1 MRSEP
6 GGTLRWLPTWKD
18 RGFFGKKKKTFKE
31 RQKVKRM
38 RDVVI
43 VSATRTPIGDFGG
56 SLKEVSATSLAIA
69 VIQSSLQRAGIEK
82 KVVEQ
87 VIMGNCFEPLDQNVA
102 RIAAV
107 KSGLPLET
115 PGFTIV
121 VNCASAMQAI
131 ICGTQAIRDGDVDA
145 VITGGVESMS
155 NAPYILTT
163 TRWGQRL
170 QHGQLIDMLWRA
182 MQEYPIGAGMGLT
195 AENLA
200 EKYGISRE
208 EQDKFSLFSQQRAS
222 KAVREGRFKD
232 EITPVLIP
240 QKKGEAKIV
249 DTDEHPR
256 PDVTL
261 EKLAK
266 LPPAFKKDGTVTA
279 GNSSG
284 LNDAAA
290 VTVLM
295 SKEKAKEVGLKPLAK
310 ILGYAI
316 VGVDPSYMGI
326 GPVPATKKVLS
337 KTGLSLKDIQL
348 IEINEAFA
356 AQYLSCER
364 ELGFNRDIV
373 NVNGSGIAL
382 GHPVGATGCRLVVTL
397 IHEMAKRNLTL
408 GLATLCVG
416 GGLGFAVVIERG

>member
-1 MRSEP
+1 
-6 GGTLRWLPTWKD
+6 
-18 RGFFGKKKKTFKE
+18 
-31 RQKVKRM
+31 M

-56 SLKEVSATSLAIA
+56 SLKDVSAVSLAMR
-69 VIQSSLQRAGIEK
+69 VIESSLERVGLEK

-107 KSGLPLET
+107 KCGLPLET

-121 VNCASAMQAI
+121 VNCASGMQAM
-131 ICGTQAIRDGDVDA
+131 ICGTQAIRDGDVEV
-145 VITGGVESMS
+145 VIAGGVESMS
-155 NAPYILTT
+155 TAPYILTT

-208 EQDKFSLFSQQRAS
+208 EQDRFSLLSQQRACE
-222 KAVREGRFKD
+222 AIQGGRFKD
-232 EITPVLIP
+232 EISPVSIP
-240 QKKGEAKIV
+240 QKKGEVKV
-249 DTDEHPR
+249 VGTDEHPR

-261 EKLAK
+261 EKLSK

-295 SKEKAKEVGLKPLAK
+295 SKEKAKEIGLKPLAK
-310 ILGYAI
+310 ILGYAM

-326 GPVPATKKVLS
+326 GPVPATQKVLN
-337 KTGLSLKDIQL
+337 KVGLSLKDIQL

-364 ELGFNRDIV
+364 ELGLNRDIV

-397 IHEMAKRNLTL
+397 IHEMAKRGLTL

-416 GGLGFAVVIERG
+416 GGLGFAMVIERE

>member
-1 MRSEP
+1 M
-6 GGTLRWLPTWKD
+6 G
-18 RGFFGKKKKTFKE
+18 
-31 RQKVKRM
+31 
-38 RDVVI
+38 DVVI

-170 QHGQLIDMLWRA
+170 QHGQLIDMLWKA

-208 EQDKFSLFSQQRAS
+208 EQDKFSLLSQQRAS

-232 EITPVLIP
+232 EITPVSIP

-295 SKEKAKEVGLKPLAK
+295 SKEKAKEVGLRPLAK

>member
-1 MRSEP
+1 MRE
-6 GGTLRWLPTWKD
+6 
-18 RGFFGKKKKTFKE
+18 
-31 RQKVKRM
+31 
-38 RDVVI
+38 VVI

-56 SLKEVSATSLAIA
+56 SLKDVSATSLAMT
-69 VIQSSLQRAGIEK
+69 VIDSSLQRAAIEK

-107 KSGLPLET
+107 KCGLPLET

-121 VNCASAMQAI
+121 VNCASGMQAM
-131 ICGTQAIRDGDVDA
+131 ICGTQAIRDGDVDV
-145 VITGGVESMS
+145 VIAGGVESMS

-163 TRWGQRL
+163 ARWGQRL
-170 QHGQLIDMLWRA
+170 QHGQLIDMLWKA

-200 EKYGISRE
+200 EKFGISRE
-208 EQDKFSLFSQQRAS
+208 EQDRFSLLSQQRAC
-222 KAVREGRFKD
+222 KAVQEGRFKD
-232 EITPVLIP
+232 EITTVLIS
-240 QKKGEAKIV
+240 QKKGEAKAV

-295 SKEKAKEVGLKPLAK
+295 SREKAKEMGLKSLAK

-326 GPVPATKKVLS
+326 GPVPATKKVLN
-337 KTGLSLKDIQL
+337 KVGLSLKDIQL

-356 AQYLSCER
+356 AQYLSCEK
-364 ELGFNRDIV
+364 ELGLNRDIV

-397 IHEMAKRNLTL
+397 IHEMAKRELTL

-416 GGLGFAVVIERG
+416 GGLGFAMVIERE

>member
-1 MRSEP
+1 
-6 GGTLRWLPTWKD
+6 
-18 RGFFGKKKKTFKE
+18 
-31 RQKVKRM
+31 M

-56 SLKEVSATSLAIA
+56 SLKDVSAVSLAMR
-69 VIQSSLQRAGIEK
+69 VIESSLEKVGLEK

-121 VNCASAMQAI
+121 VNCASGMQAI
-131 ICGTQAIRDGDVDA
+131 ICGTQAIRDGDMNV
-145 VITGGVESMS
+145 VIAGGVESMS

-200 EKYGISRE
+200 EKYGVSRE
-208 EQDKFSLFSQQRAS
+208 EQDRFSLLSQQRAC
-222 KAVREGRFKD
+222 KAIQGGRFKD
-232 EITPVLIP
+232 EITPILIP
-240 QKKGEAKIV
+240 QKRGEAKVV

-261 EKLAK
+261 EKLSK
-266 LPPAFKKDGTVTA
+266 LSPAFKKDGTVTA

-295 SKEKAKEVGLKPLAK
+295 SKEKAKEIGLKPLAK

-326 GPVPATKKVLS
+326 GPVPATQKVLN
-337 KTGLSLKDIQL
+337 KVGLSLKDIQL

-364 ELGFNRDIV
+364 ELGLNRDIV

-397 IHEMAKRNLTL
+397 IHEMAKRDLTL

-416 GGLGFAVVIERG
+416 GGLGFAMVIERE

>member
-1 MRSEP
+1 
-6 GGTLRWLPTWKD
+6 
-18 RGFFGKKKKTFKE
+18 
-31 RQKVKRM
+31 M

-56 SLKEVSATSLAIA
+56 SLKDVSAVSLAMR
-69 VIQSSLQRAGIEK
+69 VIESSLERVGLEK

-107 KSGLPLET
+107 KCGLPLET

-121 VNCASAMQAI
+121 VNCASGMQAI
-131 ICGTQAIRDGDVDA
+131 ICGTQAIRDGDVEV
-145 VITGGVESMS
+145 VIAGGVESMS
-155 NAPYILTT
+155 TAPYILTT

-208 EQDKFSLFSQQRAS
+208 EQDRFSLLSQQRAC
-222 KAVREGRFKD
+222 KAIQGGRFKD
-232 EITPVLIP
+232 EITPILIP
-240 QKKGEAKIV
+240 QKRGEAKVV

-261 EKLAK
+261 EKLSK
-266 LPPAFKKDGTVTA
+266 LSPAFKKDGTVTA

-295 SKEKAKEVGLKPLAK
+295 SKEKAKEIGLKPLAK
-310 ILGYAI
+310 ILGYAM

-326 GPVPATKKVLS
+326 GPVPATQKVLN
-337 KTGLSLKDIQL
+337 KVGLSLKDIQL

-364 ELGFNRDIV
+364 ELGLNRDIV

-397 IHEMAKRNLTL
+397 IHEMAKRGLTL

-416 GGLGFAVVIERG
+416 GGLGFAMVIERE

>member
-1 MRSEP
+1 
-6 GGTLRWLPTWKD
+6 
-18 RGFFGKKKKTFKE
+18 
-31 RQKVKRM
+31 M

-56 SLKEVSATSLAIA
+56 SLKEVSAVSLAMR
-69 VIQSSLQRAGIEK
+69 VIESSLERVGLEK

-121 VNCASAMQAI
+121 VNCASGMQAI
-131 ICGTQAIRDGDVDA
+131 ICGTQAIRDGDMNV
-145 VITGGVESMS
+145 VIAGGVESMS

-208 EQDKFSLFSQQRAS
+208 EQDRFSLLSQQRACQ
-222 KAVREGRFKD
+222 AIQGGRFKD
-232 EITPVLIP
+232 EITPILIP
-240 QKKGEAKIV
+240 QKKGAAKVV

-256 PDVTL
+256 PDATL
-261 EKLAK
+261 DKLAK
-266 LPPAFKKDGTVTA
+266 LSPAFKKDGTVTA

-295 SKEKAKEVGLKPLAK
+295 SREKAKEMGLKPLAK

-326 GPVPATKKVLS
+326 GPVPATKKVLN
-337 KTGLSLKDIQL
+337 KAGLSLRDVQL

-356 AQYLSCER
+356 AQYLSCEK
-364 ELGFNRDIV
+364 ELGLNRDIV

-397 IHEMAKRNLTL
+397 IHEMAKRDLTL

-416 GGLGFAVVIERG
+416 GGLGFAMVIERE

>member
-1 MRSEP
+1 
-6 GGTLRWLPTWKD
+6 
-18 RGFFGKKKKTFKE
+18 
-31 RQKVKRM
+31 M

-43 VSATRTPIGDFGG
+43 ASATRTPIGDFGG
-56 SLKEVSATSLAIA
+56 SLKDIPATSLAMI
-69 VIQSSLQRAGIEK
+69 VIESSLQRAGIEK
-82 KVVEQ
+82 DVIGQVV
-87 VIMGNCFEPLDQNVA
+87 MGNCFAPLDVNVA
-102 RIAAV
+102 RIASV
-107 KSGLPLET
+107 KCGLPIET
-115 PGFTIV
+115 PAFTTV
-121 VNCASAMQAI
+121 ATCGSGMQAI
-131 ICGTQAIRDGDVDA
+131 ICGFQAIRDGDADVVVA
-145 VITGGVESMS
+145 GGVESMS

-170 QHGQLIDMLWRA
+170 QHGQLIDLLWKG

-208 EQDKFSLFSQQRAS
+208 EQDKFSLLSHQRAC
-222 KAVREGRFKD
+222 KAVQEGRFKE
-232 EITPVLIP
+232 EITPVAIP
-240 QKKGEAKIV
+240 QKKVEAKTI

-256 PDVTL
+256 ADTTM

-266 LPPAFKKDGTVTA
+266 LSGAFKKNGTVTA

-284 LNDAAA
+284 INDASAA
-290 VTVLM
+290 VVLM
-295 SKEKAKEVGLKPLAK
+295 AKEKAKELGVKPLGR

-326 GPVPATKKVLS
+326 GPVPATQKVLG
-337 KTGLSLKDIQL
+337 KLGLSVQQMQL

-356 AQYLSCER
+356 AQYLTCER
-364 ELGFNRDIV
+364 QLGLNREIV

-397 IHEMAKRNLTL
+397 LYEMQKRDLHL
-408 GLATLCVG
+408 GLATLCAG
-416 GGLGFAVVIERG
+416 GGMGFAMVVERP

>member
-1 MRSEP
+1 MRE
-6 GGTLRWLPTWKD
+6 
-18 RGFFGKKKKTFKE
+18 
-31 RQKVKRM
+31 
-38 RDVVI
+38 VVI

-56 SLKEVSATSLAIA
+56 SLKDASATSLAMA
-69 VIQSSLQRAGIEK
+69 VIDSSVRQVGIEK
-82 KVVEQ
+82 RFVEQ

-107 KSGLPLET
+107 KCGLPLET
-115 PGFTIV
+115 PAFTIV
-121 VNCASAMQAI
+121 VNCASGMQAM
-131 ICGTQAIRDGDVDA
+131 ICGTQAIGDGDVGA
-145 VITGGVESMS
+145 VLAGGVESMS

-208 EQDKFSLFSQQRAS
+208 EQDKLSLTSQQRAC
-222 KAVREGRFKD
+222 KAIQTGRFKD
-232 EITPVLIP
+232 EITPVSIP
-240 QKKGEAKIV
+240 QKKGETKIV

-256 PDVTL
+256 PDTTL

-266 LPPAFKKDGTVTA
+266 LPPAFKKGGTVTA

-290 VTVLM
+290 MTLLM
-295 SKEKAKEVGLKPLAK
+295 SKEKAKETGLRPLAK

-326 GPVPATKKVLS
+326 GPVPATQKVLKKV
-337 KTGLSLKDIQL
+337 GLALKDIQL

-356 AQYLSCER
+356 AQYLSCEK
-364 ELGFNRDIV
+364 ELGLDREIV

-397 IHEMAKRNLTL
+397 IHEMAKRDLHL

-416 GGLGFAVVIERG
+416 GGLGFAMVIERG

>member
-1 MRSEP
+1 M
-6 GGTLRWLPTWKD
+6 
-18 RGFFGKKKKTFKE
+18 GKKKKNFKE

-38 RDVVI
+38 GDVVI

-170 QHGQLIDMLWRA
+170 QHGQLIDMLWKA

-208 EQDKFSLFSQQRAS
+208 EQDKFSLLSQQRAS

-232 EITPVLIP
+232 EITPVSIP

>member
-1 MRSEP
+1 
-6 GGTLRWLPTWKD
+6 LRWLPTWKD

-261 EKLAK
+261 ERLAK

-326 GPVPATKKVLS
+326 GPVPATKKVLN

>member
-1 MRSEP
+1 M
-6 GGTLRWLPTWKD
+6 G
-18 RGFFGKKKKTFKE
+18 
-31 RQKVKRM
+31 
-38 RDVVI
+38 DVVI

-170 QHGQLIDMLWRA
+170 QHGQLIDMLWKA

-208 EQDKFSLFSQQRAS
+208 EQDKFSLLSQQRAS

-232 EITPVLIP
+232 EITPVSIP

-416 GGLGFAVVIERG
+416 GGLGFAMVIERG

>member
-1 MRSEP
+1 
-6 GGTLRWLPTWKD
+6 
-18 RGFFGKKKKTFKE
+18 
-31 RQKVKRM
+31 M

-82 KVVEQ
+82 KAVEQ

-102 RIAAV
+102 RIASV

-131 ICGTQAIRDGDVDA
+131 VCGTQAIRDGDVDT

-208 EQDKFSLFSQQRAS
+208 EQDKFSLLSQQRAC
-222 KAVREGRFKD
+222 KAVQEGRFKE
-232 EITPVLIP
+232 EITPVSTP
-240 QKKGEAKIV
+240 QKKGETKIV

-326 GPVPATKKVLS
+326 GPVPATKKVLN

>member
-1 MRSEP
+1 MR
-6 GGTLRWLPTWKD
+6 D
-18 RGFFGKKKKTFKE
+18 RGGETMKE
-31 RQKVKRM
+31 
-38 RDVVI
+38 VVI

-56 SLKEVSATSLAIA
+56 ALKDVSATSLAMT
-69 VIQSSLQRAGIEK
+69 VIDSCLQRVGIEK
-82 KVVEQ
+82 RSVEQ
-87 VIMGNCFEPLDQNVA
+87 VIMRNCFEPLDQNVA

-107 KSGLPLET
+107 KCGLPLET

-121 VNCASAMQAI
+121 VNCASGMQAMV
-131 ICGTQAIRDGDVDA
+131 CGTQAIRDGDVEV
-145 VITGGVESMS
+145 VIAGGVESMS
-155 NAPYILTT
+155 TAPYILTT

-200 EKYGISRE
+200 EKYRISRE
-208 EQDKFSLFSQQRAS
+208 EQDQFSLISQQRAC
-222 KAVREGRFKD
+222 KAIQEGRFKN
-232 EITPVLIP
+232 EITPVTIA
-240 QKKGEAKIV
+240 QKKGEAKVV
-249 DTDEHPR
+249 DIDEHPR

-266 LPPAFKKDGTVTA
+266 LPPAFKKGGTVTA

-295 SKEKAKEVGLKPLAK
+295 SREKAKEMGLKPLAK

-326 GPVPATKKVLS
+326 GPVPATQKVLG
-337 KTGLSLKDIQL
+337 KLGLSVQQIQL

-356 AQYLSCER
+356 AQYLTCER
-364 ELGFNRDIV
+364 ELGRMM
-373 NVNGSGIAL
+373 
-382 GHPVGATGCRLVVTL
+382 
-397 IHEMAKRNLTL
+397 E
-408 GLATLCVG
+408 
-416 GGLGFAVVIERG
+416 

>member
-1 MRSEP
+1 
-6 GGTLRWLPTWKD
+6 
-18 RGFFGKKKKTFKE
+18 
-31 RQKVKRM
+31 M

-56 SLKEVSATSLAIA
+56 SLKKVSATSLAIA

-102 RIAAV
+102 RIASV

-131 ICGTQAIRDGDVDA
+131 VCGTQAIRDGDVDT

-208 EQDKFSLFSQQRAS
+208 EQDKFSLLSQQRAC
-222 KAVREGRFKD
+222 KAVQEGRFKE
-232 EITPVLIP
+232 EITPVSTP
-240 QKKGEAKIV
+240 QKKGETKIV

-326 GPVPATKKVLS
+326 GPVPATKKVLN

>member
-1 MRSEP
+1 
-6 GGTLRWLPTWKD
+6 
-18 RGFFGKKKKTFKE
+18 
-31 RQKVKRM
+31 M

-56 SLKEVSATSLAIA
+56 SLKEVSATSLAMTI
-69 VIQSSLQRAGIEK
+69 IQSSLQRAGIEK

-131 ICGTQAIRDGDVDA
+131 ICGTQAIHDGDVDT

-170 QHGQLIDMLWRA
+170 QHGQLIDMLWKA

-200 EKYGISRE
+200 EKYEISRK
-208 EQDKFSLFSQQRAS
+208 EQDEFSLLSQQRAC
-222 KAVREGRFKD
+222 KAVQGGRFKD
-232 EITPVLIP
+232 EITPVSIP
-240 QKKGEAKIV
+240 QKKGEAKMV

-266 LPPAFKKDGTVTA
+266 LPPAFKNDGTVTA

-295 SKEKAKEVGLKPLAK
+295 SKGKAKEMGLKPLAK

-326 GPVPATKKVLS
+326 GPVPATKKVLR
-337 KTGLSLKDIQL
+337 KVGLSLKDIQL

-364 ELGFNRDIV
+364 ELGLNRDIV

-416 GGLGFAVVIERG
+416 GGLGFSMIIERI

>member
-1 MRSEP
+1 
-6 GGTLRWLPTWKD
+6 
-18 RGFFGKKKKTFKE
+18 
-31 RQKVKRM
+31 M

-170 QHGQLIDMLWRA
+170 QHGQLIDMLWKA

-232 EITPVLIP
+232 EITPVLVP

>member
-1 MRSEP
+1 M
-6 GGTLRWLPTWKD
+6 L
-18 RGFFGKKKKTFKE
+18 KE
-31 RQKVKRM
+31 KVM

-43 VSATRTPIGDFGG
+43 VSATRTSIGDFGG
-56 SLKEVSATSLAIA
+56 SLRDVSATSLSMVAIE
-69 VIQSSLQRAGIEK
+69 SSIQRAGIEK
-82 KVVEQ
+82 KLVEQ

-107 KSGLPLET
+107 KCGLPLET

-131 ICGTQAIRDGDVDA
+131 ICGTQAIRDGDVNV
-145 VITGGVESMS
+145 VIAGGVESMS

-182 MQEYPIGAGMGLT
+182 MQEYPIGDGMGLT

-208 EQDKFSLFSQQRAS
+208 EQDRFSLLSQQRAC
-222 KAVREGRFKD
+222 KAIQEGRFSD

-240 QKKGEAKIV
+240 QKKGEPKVV

-256 PDVTL
+256 PDTTL

-266 LPPAFKKDGTVTA
+266 LTPAFKKGGTVTA

-284 LNDAAA
+284 INDAAA
-290 VTVLM
+290 VTLLM
-295 SKEKAKEVGLKPLAK
+295 SKEKAKEIGLKPIAK

-326 GPVPATKKVLS
+326 GPVPATKKVLR
-337 KTGLSLKDIQL
+337 KVGLSLKDIQL

-364 ELGFNRDIV
+364 ELGLNREIV

-397 IHEMAKRNLTL
+397 IHEMAKRDLTL

-416 GGLGFAVVIERG
+416 GGLGFALLIEKE

>member
-1 MRSEP
+1 
-6 GGTLRWLPTWKD
+6 
-18 RGFFGKKKKTFKE
+18 
-31 RQKVKRM
+31 M
-38 RDVVI
+38 RDAVV

-102 RIAAV
+102 RIASV

-131 ICGTQAIRDGDVDA
+131 VCGTQAIRDGDVDT

-208 EQDKFSLFSQQRAS
+208 EQDKFSLLSQQRAC
-222 KAVREGRFKD
+222 KAVQEGRFKD
-232 EITPVLIP
+232 EITPVSIP
-240 QKKGEAKIV
+240 QKKGETKIV

-295 SKEKAKEVGLKPLAK
+295 SKERAKEVGLKPLAK

>member
-1 MRSEP
+1 MKGKNPRIPISKID
-6 GGTLRWLPTWKD
+6 GKD
-18 RGFFGKKKKTFKE
+18 E
-31 RQKVKRM
+31 EM
-38 RDVVI
+38 RDIVI
-43 VSATRTPIGDFGG
+43 ASATRTPIGDFGG
-56 SLKEVSATSLAIA
+56 SLRDVSAVSLAIR
-69 VIQSSLQRAGIEK
+69 VMESSLERAGLEK
-82 KVVEQ
+82 KVIDQ

-107 KSGLPLET
+107 KCGLPLET

-121 VNCASAMQAI
+121 VNCASGMQAI
-131 ICGTQAIRDGDVDA
+131 ICGIQAIRDSDVEV
-145 VITGGVESMS
+145 VIAGGVESMS

-170 QHGQLIDMLWRA
+170 QHGQVIDMLWRA
-182 MQEYPIGAGMGLT
+182 MQESPIGTGMGLT

-200 EKYGISRE
+200 ERYGISRE
-208 EQDKFSLFSQQRAS
+208 EQDEFALLSQQRAC
-222 KAVREGRFKD
+222 KAIQERRFSE
-232 EITPVLIP
+232 EITPVVVPL
-240 QKKGEAKIV
+240 KKGEAKIV

-261 EKLAK
+261 EKLAR
-266 LPPAFKKDGTVTA
+266 LSPAFKKDGTVTA

-290 VTVLM
+290 ATVLM
-295 SKEKAKEVGLKPLAK
+295 SKEKAKEIGLKPLAK

-316 VGVDPSYMGI
+316 VGVDPFYMGI
-326 GPVPATKKVLS
+326 GPVPATEKLLNKV
-337 KTGLSLKDIQL
+337 GLSLKDIQL

-356 AQYLSCER
+356 AQYLSCEK
-364 ELGFNRDIV
+364 ELGLNREIV

-382 GHPVGATGCRLVVTL
+382 GHPVGATGCRLIVTL
-397 IHEMAKRNLTL
+397 IHEMAKRDLTL

-416 GGLGFAVVIERG
+416 GGLGFSMIVERI